1 MMQRKALSALWV
13 GGILE
18 LKASPTT
25 SREEAVMRRP
35 KHQVTSGEDLF
46 VGIDLHKHRW
56 HVTIRTIDVELF
68 SASIPGTWEALQR
81 VLARYAEHRLQAV
94 YEAGYFGFRLHDR
107 LVAHGISCLVTPP
120 SLVPQEYGNRV
131 KTDRRDSSKLAHLL
145 AKGMLKRVWV
155 PSEEELYHRQV
166 IRRRRQLVRDRVR
179 TQSRIKAELR
189 FYGILLEEPRGPWTQ
204 IYFETL
210 RRLRFG
216 NHWMQESFNRLLE
229 QYEFLSAQIEKQT
242 QLLRELSKTARYRE
256 RVEILQSIPGIGI
269 ISAMELL
276 LELQD
281 VSRFR
286 RAEQLA
292 AYVGLTPSQY
302 SSADKVRMGRI
313 TGIGKNTLRSLLV
326 EASWTLIRKDPAMQ
340 EKYDRIKI
348 RSGGKRA
355 IVAIARTLLLR
366 MRRMLLDK
374 QVYALPLAA

>member
-1 MMQRKALSALWV
+1 MSRAKEKMVDKE
-13 GGILE
+13 E
-18 LKASPTT
+18 L
-25 SREEAVMRRP
+25 
-35 KHQVTSGEDLF
+35 F
-46 VGIDLHKHRW
+46 IGIDLHKQRW
-56 HVTIRTIDVELF
+56 HVTIRTFDVEVF
-68 SASIPGTWEALQR
+68 SGSIPGTWEALHR
-81 VLARYAEHRLQAV
+81 VLARYAGHQMQAV

-107 LVAHGISCLVTPP
+107 LVDHGIPCIVTPP

-131 KTDRRDSSKLAHLL
+131 KTDRRDSRKLAHLL
-145 AKGMLKRVWV
+145 AKGLLKRVWV

-189 FYGILLEEPRGPWTQ
+189 FYGVYLEKPRGGWTK
-204 IYFETL
+204 IYVETL
-210 RRLRFG
+210 QSVSFG
-216 NHWMQESFNRLLE
+216 NRWMQESFHRLLE
-229 QYEFLSAQIEKQT
+229 QYEFLSAQIDKQT
-242 QLLRELSKTARYRE
+242 QLLRELSETVQYRE
-256 RVEILQSIPGIGI
+256 RVEILQSIPGIGM
-269 ISAMELL
+269 ISAMEVL

-281 VSRFR
+281 ISRFR

-326 EASWTLIRKDPAMQ
+326 EASWTLIRKDQAMR

-366 MRRMLLDK
+366 MRRMLLDE
-374 QVYALPLAA
+374 QAYALPRAA

>member
-1 MMQRKALSALWV
+1 
-13 GGILE
+13 
-18 LKASPTT
+18 
-25 SREEAVMRRP
+25 MRRQ
-35 KHQVTSGEDLF
+35 KEKLVDREDLF

-56 HVTIRTIDVELF
+56 HVTIRTVDLELF

-81 VLARYAEHRLQAV
+81 VLSRYHDHRLQAA

-107 LVAHGISCLVTPP
+107 LVDQGISCLVTPP
-120 SLVPQEYGNRV
+120 SLIPQEYGNRV

-155 PSEEELYHRQV
+155 PSEEERYHRQV
-166 IRRRRQLVRDRVR
+166 VRRRRQLVRDRVR

-189 FYGILLEEPRGPWTQ
+189 FHGVHLEEPRGGWTK
-204 IYFETL
+204 IYFASL
-210 RRLRFG
+210 RGINFDNR
-216 NHWMQESFNRLLE
+216 WMQESFNRLLE
-229 QYEFLSAQIEKQT
+229 QYEFLCVQIDKQT
-242 QLLRELSKTARYRE
+242 QLLRELSEIERYRK
-256 RVEILQSIPGIGI
+256 RVEILQSIPGIGL

-281 VSRFR
+281 ISRFR

-313 TGIGKNTLRSLLV
+313 TGVGKNTLRAILV
-326 EASWTLIRKDPAMQ
+326 EASWTLIAKDQATRA
-340 EKYDRIKI
+340 KYERIKI

-355 IVAIARTLLLR
+355 IVAVARTLLLR
-366 MRRMLLDK
+366 MRRMLLDS
-374 QVYALPLAA
+374 QEYAWQRAA

>member
-1 MMQRKALSALWV
+1 MKL
-13 GGILE
+13 
-18 LKASPTT
+18 
-25 SREEAVMRRP
+25 P
-35 KHQVTSGEDLF
+35 KHQIATGEDLF
-46 VGIDLHKHRW
+46 VGIDLHKQRW
-56 HVTIRTIDVELF
+56 HVTIRTRDVELF
-68 SASIPGTWEALQR
+68 SASIPGTWESLQR
-81 VLARYAEHRLQAV
+81 ILDRYSGHSLQAV

-107 LVAHGISCLVTPP
+107 LVDRGIPCIVTPP
-120 SLVPQEYGNRV
+120 SLIPQEYGNRV

-155 PSEEELYHRQV
+155 PSEEERYHRQV
-166 IRRRRQLVRDRVR
+166 VRRRRQLVRDRVR

-189 FYGILLEEPRGPWTQ
+189 FHGVHLEEPKGGWTK
-204 IYFETL
+204 IYFANL
-210 RRLRFG
+210 RRINFG
-216 NHWMQESFNRLLE
+216 NRWMQESFNRLLE
-229 QYEFLSAQIEKQT
+229 QYEFLSAQIDKQT
-242 QLLRELSKTARYRE
+242 QLLRELSETVLYQN
-256 RVEILQSIPGIGI
+256 RVAILRSIPGIGM

-313 TGIGKNTLRSLLV
+313 TGIGKDTLRSLLV
-326 EASWTLIRKDPAMQ
+326 EASWTLIRKDQAMR
-340 EKYDRIKI
+340 EKYERIKI

-374 QVYALPLAA
+374 RAYTLQLAA

>member
-1 MMQRKALSALWV
+1 MK
-13 GGILE
+13 
-18 LKASPTT
+18 
-25 SREEAVMRRP
+25 RP
-35 KHQVTSGEDLF
+35 KHQVASEEDLF
-46 VGIDLHKHRW
+46 VGIDLHKIRW
-56 HVTIRTIDVELF
+56 HVTIRTVDLELF
-68 SASIPGTWEALQR
+68 NAGIPGNWESLQR
-81 VLARYAEHRLQAV
+81 ILARYAGHQLQAV

-107 LVAHGISCLVTPP
+107 LVEHGIPCIVTPP

-189 FYGILLEEPRGPWTQ
+189 FYGVHLEEPRGGWTK

-210 RRLRFG
+210 RSIRFG

-229 QYEFLSAQIEKQT
+229 LYEFLSAQIDKQT
-242 QLLRELSKTARYRE
+242 QLLRELSETALYRE
-256 RVEILQSIPGIGI
+256 RLAILQSIPGIGL

-326 EASWTLIRKDPAMQ
+326 EASWTLIRKDQAMR

-366 MRRMLLDK
+366 MRRMLLDGRA
-374 QVYALPLAA
+374 YALPLAA

>member
-1 MMQRKALSALWV
+1 
-13 GGILE
+13 
-18 LKASPTT
+18 
-25 SREEAVMRRP
+25 MRRP
-35 KHQVTSGEDLF
+35 KHQVTNEEDLF

-56 HVTIRTIDVELF
+56 HVTIRTVDLELF

-81 VLARYAEHRLQAV
+81 ILARYHGHPLQAV

-107 LVAHGISCLVTPP
+107 LVDHGIPCLVTPP

-179 TQSRIKAELR
+179 TQSRIKAELI
-189 FYGILLEEPRGPWTQ
+189 FYGIHLEEPKGRWTQ

-210 RRLRFG
+210 RSIKFG
-216 NHWMQESFNRLLE
+216 NRWMQESFNRLLE
-229 QYEFLSAQIEKQT
+229 LYEFLSGQIDKQT
-242 QLLRELSKTARYRE
+242 QLLRELSETEQYRE

-326 EASWTLIRKDPAMQ
+326 EASWILISKDQTMR

-366 MRRMLLDK
+366 MRRMLLNK
-374 QVYALPLAA
+374 KAYELQLAA

>member
-1 MMQRKALSALWV
+1 MNRRKSQMV
-13 GGILE
+13 
-18 LKASPTT
+18 
-25 SREEAVMRRP
+25 
-35 KHQVTSGEDLF
+35 SGEDLF

-56 HVTIRTIDVELF
+56 HVTIRTLDGEVF
-68 SASIPGTWEALQR
+68 SASIPGTWEALWR
-81 VLARYAEHRLQAV
+81 LLDRYADNRLQAV

-107 LVAHGISCLVTPP
+107 LVAHGIPCLVTPP

-155 PSEEELYHRQV
+155 PSEEERYHRQV

-179 TQSRIKAELR
+179 TQSRIKAELS
-189 FYGILLEEPRGPWTQ
+189 FYGIHLEEPRGRWTQ
-204 IYFETL
+204 LYFETL
-210 RRLRFG
+210 RSIRFR
-216 NHWMQESFNRLLE
+216 NRWIQESFNRLLE
-229 QYEFLSAQIEKQT
+229 QYEFLHAQIDKQT
-242 QLLRELSKTARYRE
+242 QLLRELSETARYRE
-256 RVEILQSIPGIGI
+256 RVEILQSIPGIGV
-269 ISAMELL
+269 ISAMEVL

-313 TGIGKNTLRSLLV
+313 TGIGKNTLRAILV
-326 EASWTLIRKDPAMQ
+326 EASWTLIGKDQAMR

-366 MRRMLLDK
+366 MRRMLIDGQAYKL
-374 QVYALPLAA
+374 QRAA

>member
-1 MMQRKALSALWV
+1 
-13 GGILE
+13 
-18 LKASPTT
+18 
-25 SREEAVMRRP
+25 
-35 KHQVTSGEDLF
+35 
-46 VGIDLHKHRW
+46 
-56 HVTIRTIDVELF
+56 
-68 SASIPGTWEALQR
+68 
-81 VLARYAEHRLQAV
+81 
-94 YEAGYFGFRLHDR
+94 
-107 LVAHGISCLVTPP
+107 
-120 SLVPQEYGNRV
+120 
-131 KTDRRDSSKLAHLL
+131 LAHLL
-145 AKGMLKRVWV
+145 AKGLLKRVWV
-155 PSEEELYHRQV
+155 PTEEELYHRQV

-189 FYGILLEEPRGPWTQ
+189 FYGMHLEEPRGGWTRMYVESLWT
-204 IYFETL
+204 IN
-210 RRLRFG
+210 FG
-216 NHWMQESFNRLLE
+216 NHWIQESFNRLLE
-229 QYEFLSAQIEKQT
+229 QYEFLSEQIDKQT
-242 QLLRELSKTARYRE
+242 KLLRELSETAMYRD
-256 RVEILQSIPGIGI
+256 RMEILRSIPGIGV

-326 EASWTLIRKDPAMQ
+326 EASWTLIRKDQTMR

-374 QVYALPLAA
+374 QAYVLARIIHE

>member
-1 MMQRKALSALWV
+1 
-13 GGILE
+13 
-18 LKASPTT
+18 
-25 SREEAVMRRP
+25 MRHP
-35 KHQVTSGEDLF
+35 KHQVTSEEDLF
-46 VGIDLHKHRW
+46 VGIDLHKDRW
-56 HVTIRTIDVELF
+56 HVTIRTMDLELF
-68 SASIPGTWEALQR
+68 SASIPGTWESLHR
-81 VLARYAEHRLQAV
+81 VLARYPGHRLQAV

-107 LVAHGISCLVTPP
+107 LVDHGIPCVVTPP

-131 KTDRRDSSKLAHLL
+131 KTDRRDSRKLAHLL

-155 PSEEELYHRQV
+155 PSEEERYHRQV
-166 IRRRRQLVRDRVR
+166 VRRRRQLVRDRVR

-189 FYGILLEEPRGPWTQ
+189 FYGIHLEEPRGRWTQ
-204 IYFETL
+204 MYFESL
-210 RRLRFG
+210 RSINFG
-216 NHWMQESFNRLLE
+216 NRWMQESFNRLLE
-229 QYEFLSAQIEKQT
+229 QYEFLSAQIDKQT
-242 QLLRELSKTARYRE
+242 KLLRELSETALYQK
-256 RVEILQSIPGIGI
+256 RVKIMRSIPGNGL

-313 TGIGKNTLRSLLV
+313 TGIGKNTLRAILV
-326 EASWTLIRKDPAMQ
+326 EASWQLITKDQVMR

-366 MRRMLLDK
+366 MRRMLLDERE
-374 QVYALPLAA
+374 YALPLAA